1 MFAKG
6 WCSQFIAK
14 QTLMW
19 VAAKIGVPQFPAI
32 FLQRSNRQKGLEA
45 ADPCGALS
53 SHLMRWSHFV
63 GQFGSEVKVYSGV

>member
-32 FLQRSNRQKGLEA
+32 FLQRSNRQKGLTA
-45 ADPCGALS
+45 GFRCAHDRRQQRGTNLPLA
-53 SHLMRWSHFV
+53 RNF
-63 GQFGSEVKVYSGV
+63 